1 MALVKTPK
9 NAWAKT
15 RPPNNPYVTIEK
27 DGWTWKILKAY
38 QSRKKEKENPYAR
51 VMCQV
56 TSPMTYGSGDMGDVY
71 IRDIPFTSTLS
82 AALIERERLEDQLSK
97 EA

>member
-9 NAWAKT
+9 NAWGKS
-15 RPPNNPYVTIEK
+15 RPLDNPYVVVER

-38 QSRKKEKENPYAR
+38 QSRAKEKTNEYAR
-51 VMCQV
+51 VFCMV
-56 TSPMTYGSGDMGDVY
+56 SSPMTYGGWDMGDVY
-71 IRDIPFTSTLS
+71 LRDIPKTPTLV